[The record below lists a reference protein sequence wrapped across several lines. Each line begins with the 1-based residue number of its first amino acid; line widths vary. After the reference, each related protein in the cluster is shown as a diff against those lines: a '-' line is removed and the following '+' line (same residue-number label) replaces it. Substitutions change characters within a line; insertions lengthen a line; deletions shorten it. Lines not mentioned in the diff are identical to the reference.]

1 MLIVENNLF
10 FALALISQLK
20 QLNLTHDL
28 ILDKTEAYEKIEQ
41 RLEDGQSYKLILIS
55 QCITCINDGIDLCKD
70 IQRLSSD
77 KIPESSESH
86 YVCLMSS
93 YTNVD

>member
-20 QLNLTHDL
+20 KLNLTHDL

-41 RLEDGQSYKLILIS
+41 RLEDG
-55 QCITCINDGIDLCKD
+55 
-70 IQRLSSD
+70 
-77 KIPESSESH
+77 
-86 YVCLMSS
+86 
-93 YTNVD
+93 